1 MKNHLLSLFF
11 GLFALLQS
19 VSPIALA
26 GVNQWTS
33 IGPNGATKI
42 TDLVI
47 NPNNT
52 AVLYVGTSDAGVYK
66 STDSGATWTQS
77 NGGPI
82 YIYAN
87 KLVIDPSDPT
97 TIYSGSYLG
106 VYKSTDGGLSWIDSN
121 TGITPTSDAIKV
133 LAIDLK
139 NTTTLYAGSL
149 LGGVYK
155 SDNGGLSWSPANRG
169 LPSIIQS
176 NIQSNIMVTAL
187 AIDPSN
193 PATLYAGSGFFA
205 VFKSTDG
212 GANWQSANTG
222 LKYITVS
229 GPLVIDPSNPAIL
242 YAGTYYTGVYKSTD
256 GGGSWSPA
264 NTGMTSANVTALAI
278 DPSQPTT
285 LYAGIL
291 GNGVFKSVDGG
302 GNWSPLNNGLTNTN
316 VNSLSINPSDT
327 SILYAGTDGGGLFKF
342 QKVTPDANVECL
354 FNWAESNYPAL
365 FAPSGS
371 LSAVSSIYTYR
382 QYSATNSYLGVSSS
396 DGHVYYLGPNGIM
409 QDEGS
414 LSDWL
419 PKAACQVSAAPPVDC
434 LFNWAE
440 KNYANL
446 FSPAGSPDAMWTI
459 YTYRYY
465 SATKAYLG
473 VSSKDN
479 HIYFQ
484 GVDGNLQDEG
494 ALTVWLAKAG
504 CQ

>member
-1 MKNHLLSLFF
+1 MKNHLLLSLFL
-11 GLFALLQS
+11 GIFALLQS
-19 VSPIALA
+19 ISPIAWA

-33 IGPNGATKI
+33 IGPNGTTKI
-42 TDLVI
+42 TDLLI

-52 AVLYVGTSDAGVYK
+52 AVLYVGTSDTGVYK
-66 STDSGATWTQS
+66 SSDGGATWTQS
-77 NGGPI
+77 NGGPL

-87 KLVIDPSDPT
+87 KLVIDPSAPS
-97 TIYSGSYLG
+97 TIYAGSYLG
-106 VYKSTDGGLSWIDSN
+106 VYKSTDGGLSWINSN
-121 TGITPTSDAIKV
+121 TGFTATSESIKV
-133 LAIDLK
+133 LSIDPK
-139 NTTTLYAGSL
+139 NTATLYAGSL

-155 SDNGGLSWSPANRG
+155 SNNGGLSWSPANYG
-169 LPSIIQS
+169 LPSSGQS
-176 NIQSNIMVTAL
+176 GIFVNSL

-193 PATLYAGSGFFA
+193 PATLYVGSSAFA

-222 LKYITVS
+222 LTYITVS
-229 GPLVIDPSNPAIL
+229 GPLLIDPSNPAIL
-242 YAGTYYTGVYKSTD
+242 YAGTYSTGVYKSTN

-264 NTGMTSANVTALAI
+264 NTGITSANVTALAI
-278 DPSQPTT
+278 DPSQSAT
-285 LYAGIL
+285 LYAGTK
-291 GNGVFKSVDGG
+291 GNGVYKSVDGG
-302 GNWSPLNNGLTNTN
+302 GNWIPLNNGLTNTT
-316 VNSLSINPSDT
+316 VNSLTIDPSSPST
-327 SILYAGTDGGGLFKF
+327 LYAGTDGGGLFKF

-371 LSAVSSIYTYR
+371 PSTVSGIYTYR

-396 DGHVYYLGPNGIM
+396 DGHVYYQGPDGIM
-409 QDEGS
+409 QDEGP

-419 PKAACQVSAAPPVDC
+419 PKASCQVSAPPPVVC

-440 KNYANL
+440 KNYASL
-446 FSPAGSPDAMWTI
+446 FSPAGTPDAMWAI

-479 HIYFQ
+479 HLYYQ
-484 GVDGNLQDEG
+484 GADGKLQDEG

>member
-1 MKNHLLSLFF
+1 MKSHLLLSLFL
-11 GLFALLQS
+11 GLFALLLS
-19 VSPIALA
+19 ISPIAWA
-26 GVNQWTS
+26 GVNLWTS
-33 IGPNGATKI
+33 IGPVGANKI
-42 TDLVI
+42 KDLLI

-52 AVLYVGTSDAGVYK
+52 AVLYLGTSDTGVYK
-66 STDSGATWTQS
+66 STDGGATWTQS

-87 KLVIDPSDPT
+87 KLVIDPSAPA
-97 TIYSGSYLG
+97 TIYAGSYLG
-106 VYKSTDGGLSWIDSN
+106 VYKSTDGGLSWINSN
-121 TGITPTSDAIKV
+121 TGFTPTSEAINA
-133 LAIDLK
+133 LAIDPK
-139 NTTTLYAGSL
+139 HTATLYAGSL

-155 SDNGGLSWSPANRG
+155 SDNGGLSWSPANYG
-169 LPSIIQS
+169 LPSLGRSDIF
-176 NIQSNIMVTAL
+176 VTAL
-187 AIDPSN
+187 AIDPSS
-193 PATLYAGSGFFA
+193 PATLYAGSSFFG

-212 GANWQSANTG
+212 GANWQWANNG
-222 LKYITVS
+222 LTYLTVS
-229 GPLVIDPSNPAIL
+229 GPLLIDPSNPAIL
-242 YAGTYYTGVYKSTD
+242 YAATYSTGVYKSTN

-285 LYAGIL
+285 LYAGTL

-302 GNWSPLNNGLTNTN
+302 GSWTPFNNGLTNTT
-316 VNSLSINPSDT
+316 VNSLTIDPSNPSN
-327 SILYAGTDGGGLFKF
+327 LYAGTDGGGLFKF
-342 QKVTPDANVECL
+342 QKQVTPGSNVECL
-354 FNWAESNYPAL
+354 FNWAESNYPSL
-365 FAPSGS
+365 FAPTGSPSVVSG
-371 LSAVSSIYTYR
+371 IFTYR
-382 QYSATNSYLGVSSS
+382 LYSATNSYLGVSSS
-396 DGHVYYLGPNGIM
+396 DGHVYYHGPDGII
-409 QDEGS
+409 QDEGP

-419 PKAACQVSAAPPVDC
+419 PKAGCQVSAPPPVDC

-446 FSPAGSPDAMWTI
+446 FSPAGTPDAMWTI

-479 HIYFQ
+479 HIYYQ